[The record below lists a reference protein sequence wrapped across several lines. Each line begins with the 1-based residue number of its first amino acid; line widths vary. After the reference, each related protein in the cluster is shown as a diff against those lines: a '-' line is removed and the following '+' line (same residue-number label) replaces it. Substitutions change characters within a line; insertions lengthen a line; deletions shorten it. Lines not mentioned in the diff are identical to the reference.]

1 MSSEKAIED
10 MSLEEIKEA
19 REELRRQREALEA
32 ESSDAYLVAA
42 GAEDPIE
49 TLRDSMPDERGL
61 TVPEPEDE
69 EDAPEPWPHDVVE
82 VGGISWQTRKPNE
95 SALMAVSM
103 VSGGGVPETTAMRVF
118 SKFLQNHMSEES
130 FARAL
135 EEMTDS
141 ESPITL
147 RGLVRAMAG
156 ATDE

>member
-1 MSSEKAIED
+1 MSSSEKAIED

-19 REELRRQREALEA
+19 REELRRQREALDA
-32 ESSDAYLVAA
+32 ESSDAYLIEA
-42 GAEDPIE
+42 GAEDPQDA
-49 TLRDSMPDERGL
+49 TG
-61 TVPEPEDE
+61 PEPDPESE

-82 VGGISWQTRKPNE
+82 VGGISWETRKPNE

-103 VSGGGVPETTAMRVF
+103 VSGGGVPEITAMRVF

-147 RGLVRAMAG
+147 RGLVQAMAG
-156 ATDE
+156 APGK